1 MQPPPPGGYI
11 KSEARS
17 PGVLVSTAP
26 ADSSSSRVGLG
37 LPPGYPSPAITPGSS
52 HSEQVASYFR
62 RKKSHN
68 FLFIKASYPP
78 TSSVSSFWSPI
89 TPPEGLGDGGGA
101 GHGGHNAG
109 APDSAASSAS
119 LRQPPALVQMQVP
132 PIAANPHTF
141 HLSMTTLPLIK
152 VSALSLSRENN
163 FAGESRKCLT
173 ATPTLPL
180 QLPVRGI
187 ALLVPVH
194 ERDGATLLVPRDGT
208 ATQLQLSLWDDP
220 ELLA

>member
-1 MQPPPPGGYI
+1 M
-11 KSEARS
+11 
-17 PGVLVSTAP
+17 
-26 ADSSSSRVGLG
+26 
-37 LPPGYPSPAITPGSS
+37 
-52 HSEQVASYFR
+52 
-62 RKKSHN
+62 
-68 FLFIKASYPP
+68 
-78 TSSVSSFWSPI
+78 SSFWSPI

-152 VSALSLSRENN
+152 VSAVSLSRENN
-163 FAGESRKCLT
+163 FAGESRKRLT
-173 ATPTLPL
+173 ASPTLPL
-180 QLPVRGI
+180 QLPVRGVT
-187 ALLVPVH
+187 LLVAVH
-194 ERDGATLLVPRDGT
+194 ERDGAALLVPRDGT
-208 ATQLQLSLWDDP
+208 TTQLQLSLRDDP

>member
-1 MQPPPPGGYI
+1 M
-11 KSEARS
+11 
-17 PGVLVSTAP
+17 
-26 ADSSSSRVGLG
+26 
-37 LPPGYPSPAITPGSS
+37 
-52 HSEQVASYFR
+52 
-62 RKKSHN
+62 
-68 FLFIKASYPP
+68 KASYPP

-163 FAGESRKCLT
+163 FAGESRQRLT

-180 QLPVRGI
+180 QLPLRGV
-187 ALLVPVH
+187 ALLVAVH
-194 ERDGATLLVPRDGT
+194 ERDGAAVLVPRHGP
-208 ATQLQLSLWDDP
+208 ATQLQLSLRDDP